1 MQGFVN
7 HLFWDGLVP
16 LVGQEKALLWPKKL
30 NCVPTDYH
38 GDAFEGNACRKMLKE
53 ADALLDPDIYEDIG
67 QLRLLPFINTFK
79 AMSKLV
85 DCCFSVNGDGSNL
98 RFHVNNVK
106 MCLEATEVSKTLKVH
121 VTLEHLEQCLT
132 FLDTSSL
139 GLYSEQAGESV
150 HSEFLNYWNKYK
162 IKNIDNL
169 NYPVY
174 LKKAVVEFS
183 SAHI

>member
-1 MQGFVN
+1 
-7 HLFWDGLVP
+7 
-16 LVGQEKALLWPKKL
+16 
-30 NCVPTDYH
+30 
-38 GDAFEGNACRKMLKE
+38 
-53 ADALLDPDIYEDIG
+53 
-67 QLRLLPFINTFK
+67 
-79 AMSKLV
+79 MSKLV
-85 DCCFSVNGDGSNL
+85 DCRFSVNGDGSNL

-106 MCLEATEVSKTLKVH
+106 MFLEATKVH
-121 VTLEHLEQCLT
+121 VTLEHLKQCLP
-132 FLDTSSL
+132 FLDRSSL

-169 NYPVY
+169 NFLVS